1 MNVVINGLGTANDEN
16 VTGIQRVCRELT
28 LRLDELLKN
37 EPEIHAEYL
46 SKTGAKT
53 SSWRRPICITSN
65 FANWT
70 GRKTRST
77 PCSVFPGT

>member
-46 SKTGAKT
+46 
-53 SSWRRPICITSN
+53 
-65 FANWT
+65 ANWT